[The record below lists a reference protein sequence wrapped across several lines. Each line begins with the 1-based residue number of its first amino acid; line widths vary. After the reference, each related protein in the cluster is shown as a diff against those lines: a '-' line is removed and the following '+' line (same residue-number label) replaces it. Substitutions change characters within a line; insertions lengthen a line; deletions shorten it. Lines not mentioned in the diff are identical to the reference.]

1 MESPLEQLRINRVR
15 MRAEEFCQYYLVM
28 KELSVCL
35 LKSYKTRAVMKVDIH
50 IDTVVFERHREC
62 ERLECGV
69 KVSTPNRNSVDGIVT
84 RTATFYITIKP
95 RQIR

>member
-28 KELSVCL
+28 KELSESL
-35 LKSYKTRAVMKVDIH
+35 LNNYKTSAVMKVDIH
-50 IDTVVFERHREC
+50 PDTVVFNRYREC
-62 ERLECGV
+62 ERLICGV
-69 KVSTPNRNSVDGIVT
+69 RVSRSNSDRDDGTAT